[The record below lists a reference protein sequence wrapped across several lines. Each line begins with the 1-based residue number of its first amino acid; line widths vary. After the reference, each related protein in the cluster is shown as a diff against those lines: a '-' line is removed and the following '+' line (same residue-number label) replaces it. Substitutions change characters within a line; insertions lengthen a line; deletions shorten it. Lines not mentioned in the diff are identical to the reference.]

1 VEISGFIRWSDLAVS
16 IWKSF
21 CFEVEERTA
30 FLALVVGL
38 RKSDTGDDAAI

>member
-1 VEISGFIRWSDLAVS
+1 MEISGFIRWSDSGFDMDMCMFKA
-16 IWKSF
+16 
-21 CFEVEERTA
+21 EERTA